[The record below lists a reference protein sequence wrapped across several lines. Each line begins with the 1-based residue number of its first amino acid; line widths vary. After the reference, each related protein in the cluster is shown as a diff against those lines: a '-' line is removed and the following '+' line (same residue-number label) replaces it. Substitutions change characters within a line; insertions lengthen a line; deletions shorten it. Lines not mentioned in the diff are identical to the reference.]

1 MKLTIHLYLV
11 LKLKISRTICA
22 LLYAFM
28 ACTRTSL
35 LVPFYLFETT
45 DVLQKYSLHEVYFL
59 LILDWKARVQFPVRC
74 TGIFLYITV
83 SRMIW
88 NSCRLVACE

>member
-1 MKLTIHLYLV
+1 
-11 LKLKISRTICA
+11 
-22 LLYAFM
+22 M
-28 ACTRTSL
+28 ACMKTNL

-59 LILDWKARVQFPVRC
+59 LILDKKARVQLSVRC

-83 SRMIW
+83 SRMIGIHAG
-88 NSCRLVACE
+88 L